1 MYGRWLRR
9 ALAGIVT
16 AAVMIP
22 HAGTHKVNAAGLI
35 PIDQAHFPDPVFRSV
50 ISSSCDLDGNRYL
63 DDNEIAMTRNIYCEG
78 MGIRSIKGVE
88 YFTALQGL
96 WCKDNNIAS
105 MDLSNNKDLRGVWCS
120 GNDFTSLDFSGN
132 PELVWVYC
140 YDCNLTYLNVSNNPK
155 MAYIE
160 CNTNPLSSLDLTH
173 NPELEHLMCGSC
185 ELTTLDVSRN
195 PNLQHLDAFR
205 NHLTSLDLT
214 HNPKMKRLDIWDNR
228 GLGSIDVSKNPG
240 LQYYNCAHNDA
251 VYIDVSH
258 NPELE
263 KLVCSYN
270 DIQQIDLSG
279 NPKLVYLDCACND
292 LTALDLSH
300 NPQIFFL
307 QAFTNNFTALNISN
321 NPRLIQTFSQG
332 LMQSEYAVCKGHSWT
347 MDFGD
352 GLEYFLCFD
361 DAATLITTGGTAA
374 AFHDSYIDL
383 NDGLTAADDLIT
395 REQVI
400 TTLYAM
406 AGSPS
411 VAGLKTRFT
420 DVAPGSVCE
429 AAVKWGEAN
438 NICVGFPDVASNTF
452 GGGQYVTRQDL
463 AFMLHRY
470 AEYAGYNSAFD
481 YGRTDEFID
490 YYEIGYY
497 SWDAVT
503 WAVTWHIMTGKGAPG
518 APNSEL
524 KLYPHGR
531 VTRPEFEYMLAET
544 IS

>member
-1 MYGRWLRR
+1 MFSGKIKEILT
-9 ALAGIVT
+9 GIAT
-16 AAVMIP
+16 AAVMMP
-22 HAGTHKVNAAGLI
+22 ALSMAPVHAAGLV
-35 PIDQAHFPDPVFRSV
+35 PVDQAHFPDPVFRSV
-50 ISSSCDLDGNRYL
+50 VADGCDLDGNGYL
-63 DDNEIAMTRNIYCEG
+63 DEHEIMMTRNIYCEG
-78 MGIRSIKGVE
+78 MGIGSLKGVE
-88 YFTALQGL
+88 YFTSLQGL
-96 WCKDNNIAS
+96 WCKDNHIAS

-132 PELVWVYC
+132 PELAWVYC

-160 CNTNPLSSLDLTH
+160 CNTNPLTSLDLTH

-185 ELTTLDVSRN
+185 ELTSLDVSRN

-228 GLGSIDVSKNPG
+228 GLGSVDVSKNPG

-251 VYIDVSH
+251 ANIDVSN
-258 NPELE
+258 NPQLE

-270 DIQQIDLSG
+270 DIKLLDLSN

-292 LTALDLSH
+292 LVNLDLSN

-307 QAFTNNFTALNISN
+307 QAFTNNFATLDISN
-321 NPRLIQTFSQG
+321 NSRLIQTFTQG
-332 LMQSEYAVCKGHSWT
+332 VMQSEYAVCRGHSWT

-361 DAATLITTGGTAA
+361 DAATLMATGGTAA
-374 AFHDSYIDL
+374 PQNDSYIDV

-395 REQVI
+395 RETVI
-400 TTLYAM
+400 TTLYTI
-406 AGSPS
+406 AGSPD

-420 DVAPGSVCE
+420 DVTTGSVLE
-429 AAVKWGEAN
+429 SALKWGEAN

-481 YGRTDEFID
+481 YGRTDGFAD

-497 SWDAVT
+497 AWDAMT
-503 WAVTWHIMTGKGAPG
+503 WAVTRHIMTGKMVPG
-518 APNSEL
+518 APDSGL
-524 KLYPHGR
+524 RLYPHGR
-531 VTRPEFEYMLAET
+531 VTRSEFEYMLAET